1 MNENLR
7 TNQEQCHA
15 LTSNA
20 LQEGERPEANFAI
33 QLFEGKKVRFVWD
46 EEQEKYYF
54 AVVDIVQVL
63 TESADYQTARKY
75 WKVLKGRLLKEGN
88 ETVTNCYQLKLPA
101 ADGKNRLTDVA
112 DLEQIF
118 RLIQSIPSKKAEPVK
133 KWLAEVGAQRIDQ
146 MIDPELTFQMA
157 VEDYRRQGYSDR
169 WINERMR
176 SIEMRKELTDEWH
189 RSGIHEP
196 KDFAILTN
204 VLTKVWSGMTTGE
217 YKRHKGLT
225 KENLRD
231 NMTNVELALNTL
243 AEVATTE
250 IARQRKTQGMQE
262 SRQAAQAGGQI
273 AKNTR
278 DDLERQLGRTV
289 ISSERAS
296 DYIRP
301 IESQDADALQL
312 PDEEK

>member
-1 MNENLR
+1 MND
-7 TNQEQCHA
+7 
-15 LTSNA
+15 
-20 LQEGERPEANFAI
+20 NFAI
-33 QLFEGKKVRFVWD
+33 QLFEGKKIRIVWD
-46 EEQEKYYF
+46 AEQEKYYF
-54 AVVDIVQVL
+54 SVADIVQVL
-63 TESADYQTARKY
+63 TDSADVKQYIKRMRARDAELNSK
-75 WKVLKGRLLKEGN
+75 WGTICTPVEMLA
-88 ETVTNCYQLKLPA
+88 P
-101 ADGKNRLTDVA
+101 DGKRRKTQAA
-112 DLEQIF
+112 DLEGIF
-118 RLIQSIPSKKAEPVK
+118 RIIQSIPSKKAEPVK

-189 RSGIHEP
+189 RSGVHEP

-204 VLTKVWSGMTTGE
+204 VLTKAWSGMTTGE

-250 IARQRKTQGMQE
+250 IARQRQTQGMRE

-296 DYIRP
+296 DYLKP
-301 IESQDADALQL
+301 IESNDAEAQPL
-312 PDEEK
+312 PEEE

>member
-1 MNENLR
+1 MNED
-7 TNQEQCHA
+7 
-15 LTSNA
+15 
-20 LQEGERPEANFAI
+20 FAI
-33 QLFEGKKVRFVWD
+33 QLFEGKKVRFVWN

-63 TESADYQTARKY
+63 TNSADYQTARKY

-101 ADGKNRLTDVA
+101 ADGKKRLTDVA

-118 RLIQSIPSKKAEPVK
+118 RIIQSIPSKKAEPVK
-133 KWLAEVGAQRIDQ
+133 RWLAEVGANRIDQ

-204 VLTKVWSGMTTGE
+204 VLTNAWSGMTTGE

-250 IARQRKTQGMQE
+250 IARQRQTQGMKE

-301 IESQDADALQL
+301 IEGHETETL
-312 PDEEK
+312 PITDNPDLS

>member
-1 MNENLR
+1 MNE
-7 TNQEQCHA
+7 
-15 LTSNA
+15 
-20 LQEGERPEANFAI
+20 NFAI
-33 QLFEGKKVRFVWD
+33 QLFEGKKVRIVWD
-46 EEQEKYYF
+46 AEQEKYYF
-54 AVVDIVQVL
+54 SVTDIVQVL
-63 TESADYQTARKY
+63 TDSVNPRDYIKKMLRRDPE
-75 WKVLKGRLLKEGN
+75 LKSKWGTICPPVEMLA
-88 ETVTNCYQLKLPA
+88 P
-101 ADGKNRLTDVA
+101 DGKRRKTQAA
-112 DLEQIF
+112 DLEGIF
-118 RLIQSIPSKKAEPVK
+118 RIIQAIPSKKAEPVK
-133 KWLAEVGAQRIDQ
+133 QWLAELGSMRVDQ

-189 RSGIHEP
+189 RSGVHEP

-204 VLTKVWSGMTTGE
+204 VLTKAWSGMTTGE

-250 IARQRKTQGMQE
+250 IARQRQTQGMRE

-296 DYIRP
+296 DYIKPIGSKDAEVRP
-301 IESQDADALQL
+301 LS
-312 PDEEK
+312 EEE